1 MSKQAS
7 QKQIDFIISLW
18 NQVNDGSASYL
29 SQTDLPLTQRE
40 KRGGMFSHEASRY
53 IDQLKRELANS

>member
-7 QKQIDFIISLW
+7 QKQVDYIISLW
-18 NQVNDGSASYL
+18 NQVNGGSASYL

-40 KRGGMFSHEASRY
+40 KRGGMFSSEASRY
-53 IDQLKRELANS
+53 IDQLKREASK